1 MPTYENNAAHG
12 NRGREL
18 RMDMDG
24 IDTTTGKDNGS
35 APSKDS
41 ENVDYNARQ
50 NKLKGQPYSRW
61 IPQDYYSNTDSITIT
76 SGNTGGSGTY
86 RWIPLTMTNKF
97 MLRYLTDDI
106 EGNRKA
112 LSDVVSKEDGS
123 LVNGGSDIYYK
134 LIGPEVVRFYR
145 TFVANYPKGR
155 RAHIV
160 LTWHEYNVNTNGKS
174 GVSNDHEDEFP
185 WEDPEKEGN
194 PEATVGGP
202 NGPANVKIVFA
213 ERINNEDE
221 NLVSEDGG
229 FPDGIEEIEQ
239 IEEDAKIYNL
249 NGVRVTSPNKGIYI
263 YNGKKVIIK

>member
-1 MPTYENNAAHG
+1 
-12 NRGREL
+12 
-18 RMDMDG
+18 
-24 IDTTTGKDNGS
+24 
-35 APSKDS
+35 
-41 ENVDYNARQ
+41 
-50 NKLKGQPYSRW
+50 
-61 IPQDYYSNTDSITIT
+61 
-76 SGNTGGSGTY
+76 
-86 RWIPLTMTNKF
+86 
-97 MLRYLTDDI
+97 MLRYLTNDT

-112 LSDVVSKEDGS
+112 LGDLVKDSEGNFVNDG
-123 LVNGGSDIYYK
+123 NDIYYK

-160 LTWHEYNVNTNGKS
+160 LTWHEYNVDTNGKS
-174 GVSNDHEDEFP
+174 GISNDHEDEFP
-185 WEDPEKEGN
+185 WEDPEKENPTTEVPNANSPGGN
-194 PEATVGGP
+194 PPV
-202 NGPANVKIVFA
+202 NVKIVFA
-213 ERINNEDE
+213 ERISNEDE